1 MRTFG
6 CSEELVNAIVAE
18 MGGKTDSITEAILK
32 IAAFI
37 APERCKHPDRVLV
50 DAMTQLLVD
59 VGFEPNVKLLVMKV
73 ISIMDKV
80 GK

>member
-1 MRTFG
+1 MKTYG

-18 MGGKTDSITEAILK
+18 MGGKTDSITEAMVK
-32 IAAFI
+32 IAGFI
-37 APERCKHPDRVLV
+37 APERGKHSDRVLV
-50 DAMTQLLVD
+50 EAMTQLLVD